1 VNCHNGQIVELK
13 DTVKIKQSILI
24 GLRFGDFG
32 GFSPVDP
39 IVFHEF
45 AGKTAGMPWAI
56 VLLESM
62 TVGECSSDKW

>member
-1 VNCHNGQIVELK
+1 
-13 DTVKIKQSILI
+13 LI

-39 IVFHEF
+39 IVFHEV
-45 AGKTAGMPWAI
+45 AGKTAGMPWVI

-62 TVGECSSDKW
+62 TVGECSLDKW